1 MIDEAATGLPFHAA
15 SARAV
20 DLYCD
25 GIEAFLAAQVDSC
38 SRPLLACLISHEV
51 LGGSRAQR
59 DLLAEAKAYAT
70 GRGRI
75 LLGRHRGQNLAL
87 SGARCLPDASTMLRC
102 ARVTQA
108 KQWFMRQAHGTPVPL
123 QQLRPFPSD

>member
-38 SRPLLACLISHEV
+38 SRPLVACLISHEV

-59 DLLAEAKAYAT
+59 DLL
-70 GRGRI
+70 
-75 LLGRHRGQNLAL
+75 
-87 SGARCLPDASTMLRC
+87 GARQGSCPMSHAAIAVLC
-102 ARVTQA
+102 
-108 KQWFMRQAHGTPVPL
+108 
-123 QQLRPFPSD
+123 